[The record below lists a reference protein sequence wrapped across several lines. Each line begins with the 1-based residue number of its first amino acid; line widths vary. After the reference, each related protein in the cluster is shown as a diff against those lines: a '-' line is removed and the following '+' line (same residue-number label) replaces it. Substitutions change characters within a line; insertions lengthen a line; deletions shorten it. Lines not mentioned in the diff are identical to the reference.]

1 MNELDITG
9 RAHFILVETASAV
22 SINYLL
28 KGVCEMKKLLV
39 VLLSILCVLSLAGC
53 SNGGGSNEGGNGG
66 GDAPAED
73 EVVFVKLG
81 CSGPLS
87 GDAKVYG
94 EAVRNAAQI
103 AVDEINASDSKIK
116 FEFNMADDEADGEKA
131 VTAYS
136 TLFDWGMQVSLFTV
150 TSGSGAAVAALS
162 DEDGI
167 FAITPSGSATAL
179 VYTDEKNFA
188 SNFQMCFTDPNQG
201 VAAADY
207 IAQGFA
213 DKAIAVLY
221 KSDDVYSAGVY
232 DKFNA
237 EAGTKGLN
245 VVYTGSFTND
255 SATDF
260 STQLTAAKDAGAD
273 LVFLPIYYQPA
284 SLILKQAKDMGY
296 APTFFGVDGMDG
308 ILTLEGFD
316 QSLAEGLYLI
326 TPFAADADDELTKNF
341 VSEYE
346 SRFGETPNQFA
357 ADAYDCVYAIHQALE
372 NIGYHA
378 GYATNGLNADLAAQF
393 TSMTFNGLT
402 GQNMTWAENGEVS
415 KAPKAVI
422 IENGVYVSVDE

>member
-1 MNELDITG
+1 M
-9 RAHFILVETASAV
+9 
-22 SINYLL
+22 
-28 KGVCEMKKLLV
+28 KMKKLLV

-53 SNGGGSNEGGNGG
+53 SNGGNGG
-66 GDAPAED
+66 GNSGEDAPAAD
-73 EVVFVKLG
+73 ETVYVKLG

-103 AVDEINASDSKIK
+103 AVDEINASDSNIK

-131 VTAYS
+131 VSAYS

-150 TSGSGAAVAALS
+150 TSGSGAAVAS
-162 DEDGI
+162 YYDEDGI

-179 VYTDEKNFA
+179 VYTDEKNFP

-213 DKAIAVLY
+213 DKAIAVIY
-221 KSDDVYSAGVY
+221 KNDDVYSSGVY
-232 DKFNA
+232 EKFNS
-237 EAGTKGLN
+237 EAGEKGLN
-245 VVYTGSFTND
+245 IVYTGSFTND
-255 SATDF
+255 SSTDF
-260 STQLTAAKDAGAD
+260 STQLTAAKDVGAD

-284 SLILKQAKDMGY
+284 SLILKQAKDMDY

-316 QSLAEGLYLI
+316 TSLAEGVYLI
-326 TPFAADADDELTKNF
+326 TPFASDADDDLTKNF
-341 VSEYE
+341 VAEYE

-372 NIGYHA
+372 NIGYKA
-378 GYATNGLNADLAAQF
+378 GYATNGLNEELAKQF
-393 TSMTFNGLT
+393 TTMTFNGLT

-422 IENGVYVSVDE
+422 IQNGVYVSVDQ

>member
-1 MNELDITG
+1 
-9 RAHFILVETASAV
+9 
-22 SINYLL
+22 
-28 KGVCEMKKLLV
+28 MKKLLV

-53 SNGGGSNEGGNGG
+53 SNGGGNEGGNSGD
-66 GDAPAED
+66 DAPAAD
-73 EVVFVKLG
+73 EAVYVKLG
-81 CSGPLS
+81 GSGPLS

-103 AVDEINASDSKIK
+103 AVDEINASDSPIK

-131 VTAYS
+131 VSAYS

-150 TSGSGAAVAALS
+150 TSGSGAAVAS
-162 DEDGI
+162 YYDEDGI

-179 VYTDEKNFA
+179 VYTDEKNFP

-213 DKAIAVLY
+213 DKAIAVIY
-221 KSDDVYSAGVY
+221 KNDDVYSSGVY
-232 DKFNA
+232 EKFNS
-237 EAGTKGLN
+237 EAGEKGLN
-245 VVYTGSFTND
+245 IVYTGSFTND
-255 SATDF
+255 SSTDF
-260 STQLTAAKDAGAD
+260 STLLTAAKDAGAD

-284 SLILKQAKDMGY
+284 SLILKQAKDMDY

-316 QSLAEGLYLI
+316 KSLAEGVYLI
-326 TPFAADADDELTKNF
+326 TPFASDADDDLTKNF
-341 VSEYE
+341 VAEYK

-372 NIGYHA
+372 NIGYKA
-378 GYATNGLNADLAAQF
+378 GYATNGLNEELAKQF
-393 TSMTFNGLT
+393 TTMTFNGLT

-422 IENGVYVSVDE
+422 IQNGVYVSVDQ